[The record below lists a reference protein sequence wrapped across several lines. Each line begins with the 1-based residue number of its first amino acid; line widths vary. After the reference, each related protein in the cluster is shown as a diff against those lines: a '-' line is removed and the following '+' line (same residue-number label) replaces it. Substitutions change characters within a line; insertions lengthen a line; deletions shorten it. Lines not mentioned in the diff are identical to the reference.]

1 VVVLPGTDLR
11 AALSRAEH
19 WRQQCARIALDTDR
33 GPLRP
38 TISAGVARLLPAMT
52 AEDLLRAADEALYA
66 AKAAGRDRVEAAQ
79 DVVVS

>member
-11 AALSRAEH
+11 AAVSHAEH
-19 WRQQCARIALDTDR
+19 WRRQCARLALDTDH

-38 TISAGVARLLPAMT
+38 TISAGVARLLPGMT